1 MTYDIVMCMHPE
13 HKDIAVKTIKS
24 LHFFLGS
31 RKIFVIT
38 SEEAF
43 NNLKE
48 KVENSVPLHFLDE
61 NELIDGFDLTEIKKI
76 MFDELGTEGRAN
88 WYFQQFLKMA
98 AAQHPEIEGHYLI
111 WDSDTLLL
119 RKIEFFDDAGN
130 IFFNPIKNTSQSYFD
145 LIRNALGIERQ
156 VEYSFINEH
165 LMIRKDYMLELID
178 ALEKRAPATMSWV
191 RYLIHSMGKQTFS
204 YLGFSEFETYGNF
217 VAYHHKNIYKPRPL
231 KTARAG
237 AEFFG
242 MNPNKY
248 DYFRLMR
255 NGYTLISFEFR
266 HRSSGFKIIKEKIK
280 SIVYYSAC
288 LMQEENEALRKNAFQ
303 ITA

>member
-1 MTYDIVMCMHPE
+1 MIYDIVMCMHPE

-24 LHFFLGS
+24 LHFFLNS

-38 SEEAF
+38 SGEAF
-43 NNLKE
+43 NGLKE
-48 KVENSVPLHFLDE
+48 KVENSVPLQFLDE
-61 NELIDGFDLTEIKKI
+61 NELIEGCDLTEIKKI
-76 MFDELGTEGRAN
+76 MLDEMGTEGRAN

-98 AAQHPEIEGHYLI
+98 ASLHPDIGDHYLI

-119 RKIEFFDDAGN
+119 RQIEFFDDAGN
-130 IFFNPIKNTSQSYFD
+130 ILFNPIKDTSQSYFD
-145 LIRNALGIERQ
+145 VIRDALGIERQ

-165 LMIRKDYMLELID
+165 LMIKKDYMLELID
-178 ALEKRAPATMSWV
+178 ALEKRAPENMSWV
-191 RYLIHSMGKQTFS
+191 RYLIHSIGKQTFS

-217 VAYHHKNIYKPRPL
+217 VAYHHKNTYKPRLL

-266 HRSSGFKIIKEKIK
+266 HSTSGFKIIKEKIK
-280 SIVYYSAC
+280 SRVYYFAC
-288 LMQEENEALRKNAFQ
+288 LMKEDNEVLRKNAFQ